1 MKLSLFTAFL
11 FFLISFNSHAQS
23 DKMKEKR
30 EQIKS
35 MKIGFLTTELALSS
49 SEAEK
54 FWPIYNVFED
64 KEFELKY
71 LKSKTLIKKYN
82 DAKDDI
88 TEKEARLL
96 LNQIENNE
104 EELFLLRKKFVANLK
119 GVIPPS
125 KIIRLKK
132 SEEDFNRKLLAQYR
146 NKGQQRKD

>member
-11 FFLISFNSHAQS
+11 FFLISFNSYAQS
-23 DKMKEKR
+23 DRMKEKR

-54 FWPIYNVFED
+54 FWPIYNAFED
-64 KEFELKY
+64 KEFELKH
-71 LKSKTLIKKYN
+71 LKSKTLIKRYN
-82 DAKDDI
+82 ETKDNI
-88 TEKEARLL
+88 TEKEASLL

-104 EELFLLRKKFVANLK
+104 EELFLLRKKFVTNLK
-119 GVIPPS
+119 GVIPPA